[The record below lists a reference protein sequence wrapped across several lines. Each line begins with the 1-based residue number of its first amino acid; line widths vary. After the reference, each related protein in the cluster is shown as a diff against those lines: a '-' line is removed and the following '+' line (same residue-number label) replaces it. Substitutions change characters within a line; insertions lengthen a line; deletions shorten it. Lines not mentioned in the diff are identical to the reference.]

1 MDTTLAPQPVESPP
15 QKTERVRG
23 GRIRAGLRLAGILG
37 WTLGCF
43 LAWGIGS
50 FLTLPVPRA
59 RLRWRQF
66 SVQRWAIGMGWL
78 LGMRRSILGNPPR
91 PPFLLVT
98 NHLSYLDIILLS
110 SCVKGV
116 FVAKRDMRS
125 WPLLGP
131 LAQVTGTI
139 WVNREVRRDA
149 VRVLDLIDEAIARGD
164 GVLLFPEG
172 TTSSGSA
179 LLPMRPALL
188 EWAARE
194 QYPVHYAA
202 ITYRSAPGALPAES
216 GLCWWGGMSFG
227 RHFRGVLRTRSFHA
241 VVNFA
246 AEPLTAPTRGKLA
259 ERLQQAIAERF
270 VPVGVEKL

>member
-1 MDTTLAPQPVESPP
+1 M
-15 QKTERVRG
+15 
-23 GRIRAGLRLAGILG
+23 RAGLRLAGLLG

-43 LAWGIGS
+43 LAWVSGS
-50 FLTLPVPRA
+50 LLTLPIPRA
-59 RLRWRQF
+59 RLRWRQL
-66 SVQRWAIGMGWL
+66 SVLSWALGLSWL
-78 LGMRRSILGNPPR
+78 VGMRRSILGKPPR

-98 NHLSYLDIILLS
+98 NHLSYLDIILLA

-125 WPLLGP
+125 WPVLGP

-227 RHFRGVLRTRSFHA
+227 THFKGVLRTRSFHA

-246 AEPLTAPTRGKLA
+246 AEPLTAPTRGQLA

-270 VPVGVEKL
+270 VPVGVEEL